1 MIDTARRLLPYG
13 DRAWLL
19 ECADLADAQA
29 VHQWLAGQQR
39 PEISEIVPG
48 ARTLLLRL
56 QAPLPAD
63 LGRTMIDIVPPRVD
77 SNPADVISVDVRYDG
92 PDLGHLAAHLGVGV
106 EEIIDHH
113 TGQDWTVAFCGFSP
127 GFGYL
132 APTVRE
138 LPVPRHHSPRTRVPA
153 GSVALADTWSAIY
166 PSDSPGGWQLIGST
180 DVRLFDVAADPP
192 ALLRPGVRVRFRRV
206 EP

>member
-1 MIDTARRLLPYG
+1 
-13 DRAWLL
+13 
-19 ECADLADAQA
+19 

-56 QAPLPAD
+56 QAPLPTD
-63 LGRTMIDIVPPRVD
+63 LARTMIGIDVAPVD
-77 SNPADVISVDVRYDG
+77 RTVTDMITIDVRYDG
-92 PDLGHLAAHLGVGV
+92 PDLEPLADQLGIDV
-106 EEIIDHH
+106 EQLIAHH
-113 TGQDWTVAFCGFSP
+113 TGQPWTVAFCGFSP

-132 APTVRE
+132 APTERP
-138 LPVPRHHSPRTRVPA
+138 LPVPRHTSPRTRVPA
-153 GSVALADTWSAIY
+153 GSVALADQWSAIY

-192 ALLRPGVRVRFRRV
+192 ALLRPGSQVRFRRIA
-206 EP
+206 P